1 MTALEPAWQPL
12 ADELARW
19 NGAGR
24 AARFWLRD
32 DDAVELTDALD
43 RLLGLSGAFA
53 VPVTL
58 AVIPALTGDALADR
72 LQTEPRASVAVHGW
86 AHRNHAP
93 EGQKKQELGAHRPR
107 AIVLDELAQGLSR
120 LAGLHGVRAMPM
132 LVPPWN
138 RIDACL
144 IPDLVPLG
152 FKALSAYG
160 PPKPAPIRMLNTNVD
175 LMDWSGAR
183 GCRDHAQLVHDI
195 VAQLGR
201 GFDDADA
208 AVGLL
213 THHLV
218 HDQAAWSFLAR
229 LFEISLRSGAC
240 WLAASA
246 LLDMAERLT
255 TA

>member
-1 MTALEPAWQPL
+1 MTALDSAWQPL
-12 ADELARW
+12 ADGLARR

-32 DDAVELTDALD
+32 DDAVEPTDALD

-72 LQTEPRASVAVHGW
+72 LQTEPLASVAVHGW
-86 AHRNHAP
+86 SHRNHAP
-93 EGQKKQELGAHRPR
+93 EGQKKQELGTHRPR
-107 AIVLDELAQGLSR
+107 ATVLDELAQGLSR
-120 LAGLHGVRAMPM
+120 LAGLYGARAMPM
-132 LVPPWN
+132 LAPPWN
-138 RIDACL
+138 RIDARL

-152 FKALSAYG
+152 FKALSVYG
-160 PPKPAPIRMLNTNVD
+160 PPQPAPIRMLNSNVD
-175 LMDWSGAR
+175 LMDWHGSR
-183 GCRDHAQLVHDI
+183 GCRDHAELVNDI

-201 GFDDADA
+201 DFDDTDA

-229 LFEISLRSGAC
+229 LFELSLRSGAG
-240 WLAASA
+240 WLAANA
-246 LLDMAERLT
+246 LLDMGDQV
-255 TA
+255 